1 MIVPRASNLYAF
13 AEGCW
18 AEPAKGE
25 KAGKGS
31 NVVAKRIIKG
41 VLIGCYRVVRARP
54 CHIGL
59 LHILPP
65 LDAGCSGGG
74 GGEGKSDRISEQH
87 LLVNWQR
94 LAASRRRQISCQP
107 GGNTGVRSSQATR
120 ARTHPSRSC
129 QANTQDAQ
137 RRAGESGTLFFTT
150 RDELL
155 ELKCLASSGETCELQ
170 NDKRFAAY

>member
-1 MIVPRASNLYAF
+1 M
-13 AEGCW
+13 
-18 AEPAKGE
+18 
-25 KAGKGS
+25 
-31 NVVAKRIIKG
+31 
-41 VLIGCYRVVRARP
+41 LIGCYRVVRARS

-65 LDAGCSGGG
+65 PWMLVVPVEEEEEE
-74 GGEGKSDRISEQH
+74 GGEEKSDRISEQH

-137 RRAGESGTLFFTT
+137 RRAGQSGTLFFTT